1 MKFIIKSLFTL
12 VIAMT
17 TLFFALRLAPGNPV
31 ERLLGPEA
39 KQEEIDKYT
48 KDLGLDLPLV
58 IQYKNFA
65 KGLVQLDLGN
75 SFYSK
80 KSVVELLSE
89 KMQPTLLLAFL
100 SILLSTPIGIILG
113 IKSANSKGKAP
124 DYVIRIWTLLLLSF
138 PIFSLAPIIVL
149 IFSIKLGLFPVSE
162 WITPKHMVLPV
173 LTLVL
178 PLSSVIARVMRNK
191 YLEEKSSLWVTV
203 LKAKGLSRRAI
214 IARLAKICFPT
225 ILNVVAI
232 QLSVVMAGTIITE
245 TIFDIPGVGS
255 LLFEAISNRD
265 YPVVQGA
272 IAYSTLIYMFVY
284 IFIDFLNSRID
295 PRIES

>member
-65 KGLVQLDLGN
+65 KGLVQLDLGT

-80 KSVVELLSE
+80 KSVVELLYE

-113 IKSANSKGKAP
+113 IKSANSKGRAP

-214 IARLAKICFPT
+214 IVRLAKICFPT

-284 IFIDFLNSRID
+284 IFIDFLNSKID

>member
-1 MKFIIKSLFTL
+1 MKFIIKSLFTIT
-12 VIAMT
+12 IAMT

-39 KQEEIDKYT
+39 KQEDIIKYT
-48 KDLGLDLPLV
+48 QELGLDQPLI
-58 IQYKNFA
+58 IQYKNFVN
-65 KGLVQLDLGN
+65 GLLHLDLGN

-80 KSVVELLSE
+80 KSVMDLLKE
-89 KMQPTLLLAFL
+89 KMVPTLMLAVF
-100 SILLSTPIGIILG
+100 SILISTPIGIFLG
-113 IKSANSKGKAP
+113 IKSANKKGKYQ
-124 DYVIRIWTLLLLSF
+124 DYTIRIWTLLLLSF

-162 WITPKHMVLPV
+162 WTTPRHMVLPI

-203 LKAKGLSRRAI
+203 LKAKGLSRTQI
-214 IARLAKICFPT
+214 VSRLAKICLPT

-245 TIFDIPGVGS
+245 TIFDIPGIGS

-284 IFIDFLNSRID
+284 LLIDFLNSKID
-295 PRIES
+295 PRIEA

>member
-1 MKFIIKSLFTL
+1 MKFILKSLFTL
-12 VIAMT
+12 IIAMT

-48 KDLGLDLPLV
+48 KDLGLDLPLIV
-58 IQYKNFA
+58 QYKNFA
-65 KGLVQLDLGN
+65 KGIVQLDLGT

-80 KSVVELLSE
+80 KSVVELLTE

-100 SILLSTPIGIILG
+100 SIFLSTPIGILLG
-113 IKSANSKGKAP
+113 IKSANNKGKIP
-124 DYVIRIWTLLLLSF
+124 DYAIRVWTLLLLSF

-162 WITPKHMVLPV
+162 WLTVRHMVLPV

-203 LKAKGLSRRAI
+203 LKAKGLSRKAI
-214 IARLAKICFPT
+214 ILRLAKICFPT

-284 IFIDFLNSRID
+284 ILIDFLNSKID

>member
-1 MKFIIKSLFTL
+1 MKFFLKSLFTL
-12 VIAMT
+12 FFALT
-17 TLFFALRLAPGNPV
+17 TLFFALRLTPGDPV

-39 KQEEIDKYT
+39 KQEDINKYRT
-48 KDLGLDLPLV
+48 DLGLDQPLHL
-58 IQYKNFA
+58 QYKNFI
-65 KGLVQLDLGN
+65 KGLAVLDLGN

-80 KSVVELLSE
+80 ASVVTMLKE
-89 KMQPTLLLAFL
+89 KMKPTLTLAIF
-100 SILLSTPIGIILG
+100 SILISTPIGIFLG
-113 IKSANSKGKAP
+113 ILSAIKRGKVQ
-124 DYVIRIWTLLLLSF
+124 DYTIRIYTLLLLSF
-138 PIFSLAPIIVL
+138 PIFSLAPILVL
-149 IFSIKLGLFPVSE
+149 LLSIKLGIFPVSE
-162 WITPKHMVLPV
+162 WLSLRHMVLPI

-191 YLEEKSSLWVTV
+191 YLEEISSLWVLV
-203 LKAKGLSRRAI
+203 LKAKGLSRKQVMF
-214 IARLAKICFPT
+214 RLSKICLPT

-255 LLFEAISNRD
+255 LLFEAIGNRD

-284 IFIDFLNSRID
+284 MFIDYINTKLD
-295 PRIES
+295 PRIS